1 MIGRCLQRVRRD
13 DRGDG
18 DVVALMFLAPL
29 AFGVVLLF
37 VFVGRQGEAN
47 QSVNHA
53 SQVAAR
59 AASLER
65 DPGAAQAAG
74 VDAAAATLVAAGTAC
89 VGGPSVSVTAD
100 RWTPGGVIEV
110 TVVCSISTSDLGPI
124 AAPSRSFSS
133 TSRAVID
140 TYRSFDP

>member
-1 MIGRCLQRVRRD
+1 MIARWFRRIRND

-37 VFVGRQGEAN
+37 VFVGRQGAAN
-47 QSVNHA
+47 QSVTHA

-59 AASLER
+59 SASLER
-65 DPGAAQAAG
+65 DQASAEAAG
-74 VDAAAATLVAAGTAC
+74 TNAAAATLVAAGTAC
-89 VGGPSVSVTAD
+89 VGGPAVSITAD
-100 RWTPGGVIEV
+100 SWTPGSVIEV
-110 TVVCSISTSDLGPI
+110 TVVCSISTGDLGAI
-124 AAPSRSFSS
+124 AAPTRSFSS

-140 TYRSFDP
+140 TYRSFDS

>member
-1 MIGRCLQRVRRD
+1 VIGRWLQRIRSD
-13 DRGDG
+13 ERGDG
-18 DVVALMFLAPL
+18 DVAALMFLAPL
-29 AFGVVLLF
+29 AFGVILLF
-37 VFVGRQGEAN
+37 VFVGRQGASN

-59 AASLER
+59 SASLER
-65 DPGAAQAAG
+65 DQASAQAAG
-74 VDAAAATLVAAGTAC
+74 ADAAAATLDAAGTAC

-100 RWTPGGVIEV
+100 SWTPGGVIEV
-110 TVVCSISTSDLGPI
+110 TVMCSVSTGDLGAI

-140 TYRSFDP
+140 TYRSFDS